1 MSDSLLDINSNILN
15 IEGDESK
22 KKNKI
27 LIDKQFSRV
36 WINIY
41 FSK

>member
-15 IEGDESK
+15 IQEDKSK

-27 LIDKQFSRV
+27 LIDKQFSQV

-41 FSK
+41 FEK